1 MKDRL
6 RKWLPWVGYP
16 LFYLVVFGL
25 CVRCTFPYDR
35 VKDRLVAEF
44 EASQKQPGKRLEID
58 ELGGHWLFG
67 VEAKGV
73 RLITDP
79 PAVSGSEEQPAK
91 PKVMALDT
99 LQVSV
104 GLLRR
109 LFGTWS
115 VAYSAEL
122 GEGEISGTFFQNA
135 QRAEIEAKSED
146 VSVAGLSVLEDLV
159 ELPLSGVLSGSVRLI
174 LPEGKMSQAEGEL
187 ELAITELA
195 VGDGKAK
202 IRNAIALPK
211 LQAGDLVLQ
220 AEAMEGR
227 LNVKELSAKGPDFE
241 LQSDGNLRLREPF
254 DGSIADLNLGFRFSE
269 GYMTKNDLTKGLFGE
284 PGSKVPG
291 LFDMDPKIRRAKA
304 DDGFY
309 RWKIAGPIAR
319 LNFRP
324 APRSGAGRAARRAG
338 APGDGTEVE

>member
-6 RKWLPWVGYP
+6 GKWLPWVGYP
-16 LFYLVVFGL
+16 LFYLVMFGL
-25 CVRCTFPYDR
+25 CVRCTFPYEQ

-44 EASQKQPGKRLEID
+44 EASQKQPKKRLEID

-79 PAVSGSEEQPAK
+79 PPGFGSTEEPAK
-91 PKVMALDT
+91 PKVMALDS
-99 LQVSV
+99 LRVSV

-115 VAYSAEL
+115 VSYSAEL
-122 GEGEISGTFFQNA
+122 GDGEISGTFFQNSERA
-135 QRAEIEAKSED
+135 QIEAKSKD

-159 ELPLSGVLSGSVRLI
+159 ELPLFGVLSGSVRLI

-187 ELAITELA
+187 ELSITELA

-211 LQAGDLVLQ
+211 LQAGDLMLK

-227 LNVKELSAKGPDFE
+227 LNVKELSTKGLDFE
-241 LQSDGNLRLREPF
+241 LQSDGNLRLRDPF
-254 DGSIADLNLGFRFSE
+254 DGSIVDLNLAFRFTE

-309 RWKIAGPIAR
+309 RWKVTGPLAR

-324 APRSGAGRAARRAG
+324 APRSAGGRAARQAG
-338 APGDGTEVE
+338 TAEDAAKRD